1 MIDVAVIYA
10 VAFVVLAGAGATVRA
25 VLGDRLNRRPPRG
38 APALDL
44 PWGTLVANLVA
55 SFVLAVLVG
64 RDGASV
70 AVTVGGLGALSTW
83 STFAVEVI
91 ELLGAGR
98 RRAALGY
105 GMLTLGGA
113 VGAAWV
119 GLQLT

>member
-1 MIDVAVIYA
+1 MTGAGSLQAI
-10 VAFVVLAGAGATVRA
+10 AFVVLAGAGAAVRA
-25 VLGDRLNRRPPRG
+25 VLGDRLNGRPPRG
-38 APALDL
+38 APELDL
-44 PWGTLVANLVA
+44 PWGTLGANLAA

-64 RDGASV
+64 RDVGSA

-98 RRAALGY
+98 RWAALGY

-119 GLQLT
+119 GLQLP